1 MINIEI
7 EKISLD
13 KVLVDLNSIKKL
25 ISIAEKVDKI
35 NLIEKEED
43 ISTVELMKLTEK
55 GGSFD
60 FLNDEREDIYSIDDL
75 KVKYRE

>member
-1 MINIEI
+1 MLKVEI
-7 EKISLD
+7 EKISSD

-35 NLIEKEED
+35 NIIEKEED